1 MVRLSLG
8 PVRYTIAAS
17 TLISSG
23 WLSIPNITV
32 VQLDDQRRIEQLMEQ
47 NETTKDPDEK
57 ITYDNEI
64 AFLNSDKLRWSWI
77 ASFIVEK
84 GSAQKGNVLCLVSS
98 VIVGKRL
105 AKLIPNSTFLYGK
118 DKQEVR
124 QRVYDLFETNDDLIV
139 IATVQIAGVGLS
151 IDRIFNL
158 CYVDGGKSFVRT
170 IQTIGRGLRKG
181 KDKDSVDII
190 DICGNLKYSKD
201 HLTKRIKYY
210 KGAHYKYKKLLVEY
224 SENVEIIR

>member
-210 KGAHYKYKKLLVEY
+210 KGAHYKVKLLQHK
-224 SENVEIIR
+224 